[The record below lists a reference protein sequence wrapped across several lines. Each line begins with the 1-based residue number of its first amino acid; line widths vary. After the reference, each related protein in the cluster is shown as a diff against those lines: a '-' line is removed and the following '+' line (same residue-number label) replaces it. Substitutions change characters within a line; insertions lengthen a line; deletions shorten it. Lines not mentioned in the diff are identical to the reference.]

1 MELNLEEVKREVIK
15 PASASDSP
23 TPHNDQIQLSIV
35 DFSSPPIYVST
46 IFFYNNTN
54 DLNSETTSLKLKTSL
69 SQTLSRFYPLAGR
82 IDGSSITCNDEGA
95 VFTEARTDLL
105 LSDYLKTLNTDESFE
120 KLLPTTAPGE
130 SPTAWP
136 LVNVKVSSFGPG
148 SGVAV
153 AVGISH
159 LICDA
164 ASLFTFVSDWA
175 ATTKG
180 NYNDLT
186 VSSPLFASTTIYPP
200 ANTSFQVPK
209 MDALT
214 ASSEKCVTKRF
225 VFESSKIAELKS
237 KAASETVAVPTRVE
251 AITALI
257 WKCATKAASSRCNW
271 SSMINLAMDIRLRTS
286 SDILSQDAIGN
297 LLTSFFL
304 KKEPGSVIEIDQIV
318 AQFRKAKEGVNEM
331 IKESATTATLGQN
344 LMKKG
349 FEFVLALRPDTNLYV
364 VTSWCM
370 IWKCA
375 TKAASSRCNWSSMI
389 NLAMDIR
396 LRTSS
401 DILSQDAIGN
411 LLTSFFLKKEP
422 GSVIEIDQIVAQFR
436 KAKEGVNEMIKE
448 SATTA
453 TLGQNLMKKGFEFV
467 LALRPDTNLYV
478 VTSWCSKRFYEVDFG
493 MGVPVWIGPS
503 IASVLNNKLCIL
515 LMDARDGKSVEAWIG
530 LPEQDMAVFMRD
542 EDLLAYASLNP
553 TILI

>member
-35 DFSSPPIYVST
+35 DFSNPEIYVST

-54 DLNSETTSLKLKTSL
+54 DLNSETTSQKLKTSL

-136 LVNVKVSSFGPG
+136 LVNVKVSSFGSG

-180 NYNDLT
+180 NSNDLT

-200 ANTSFQVPK
+200 AKTSFQVPK

-214 ASSEKCVTKRF
+214 GSSEKCVTKRF

-251 AITALI
+251 AISALI

-304 KKEPGSVIEIDQIV
+304 KKEPGSVMEIDQIV

-349 FEFVLALRPDTNLYV
+349 FEFL
-364 VTSWCM
+364 
-370 IWKCA
+370 
-375 TKAASSRCNWSSMI
+375 
-389 NLAMDIR
+389 
-396 LRTSS
+396 
-401 DILSQDAIGN
+401 
-411 LLTSFFLKKEP
+411 
-422 GSVIEIDQIVAQFR
+422 
-436 KAKEGVNEMIKE
+436 
-448 SATTA
+448 
-453 TLGQNLMKKGFEFV
+453 

-503 IASVLNNKLCIL
+503 IASILNNKLCVL
-515 LMDARDGKSVEAWIG
+515 LMDAKDGKSVEAWIG